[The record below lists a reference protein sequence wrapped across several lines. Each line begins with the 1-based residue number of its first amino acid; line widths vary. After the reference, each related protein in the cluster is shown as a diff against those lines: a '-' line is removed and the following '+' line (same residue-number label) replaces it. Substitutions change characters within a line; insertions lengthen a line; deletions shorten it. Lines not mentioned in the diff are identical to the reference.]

1 MWKLYHEELSQNIEN
16 VFIRHNK
23 NQVSR
28 TNFISHYRANY
39 KERFITN
46 TGPLVWNDLPGFLK
60 QLKSC
65 KLFSKKIKSHL
76 LEIK

>member
-39 KERFITN
+39 KQRFITN
-46 TGPLVWNDLPGFLK
+46 TGP
-60 QLKSC
+60 
-65 KLFSKKIKSHL
+65 
-76 LEIK
+76 